1 MPSWEMLSLLM
12 NRFREPLKGSSQV
25 LWLGK
30 GLRFVYLLHAGRRTQ
45 IFSSHILT
53 TWEEPFRGSLC
64 TDRSFHKNV
73 KFLSF
78 AFGFAGGTL
87 ETTRRC
93 FDRRKM
99 MKSQWFN
106 EQCVTCSAWMSIPRR
121 EWRGPLS
128 GWREIAVSGWGGE
141 RVVSSGSNCEAH
153 R

>member
-1 MPSWEMLSLLM
+1 MLSLLM

-25 LWLGK
+25 SWNWEK
-30 GLRFVYLLHAGRRTQ
+30 GWVLFTYCMQAGERKFFR
-45 IFSSHILT
+45 LT
-53 TWEEPFRGSLC
+53 TWEEPFKGSLC